1 MRDPLVVSRGPNQG
15 FDLQDALAK
24 IAGPPLSS
32 LVAMAQPWVFTQRSP
47 LTTTGFIKEAKDRGF
62 ALNTAILRELHRHR
76 LLMPFARITARK
88 VTPPVKL
95 TQLGPPIVNTV
106 LQTVRDA
113 QSRGHVVDP
122 SSEIFQRRL
131 RFDDR
136 GRADPPRWWNGL
148 VYSHYQL
155 LLLHELRSYLQQRRY
170 WLREKRLIPRLATPN
185 PSLQA
190 LATRVRRLAV
200 VLTAL
205 EPRYL
210 PSLDPEWI
218 HVSGLGEDVAE
229 QWRKLRDAYDT
240 AAVSLELGY
249 TAQEARND
257 AEQLLAFAHGFDPL
271 TNDARQLVSRLPRN
285 QWDQLRNDARFALDY
300 REAAEMLLRFY
311 EDLAAQGQAD
321 ALPAPKQFGMSWP
334 PLVERL
340 SYHDESL
347 DQTLMS
353 LGLSPHPRVVLA
365 VEGETEAIHVPL
377 LWRAL
382 DYPDAPELMR
392 LLKMGSVDRDLQ
404 KVAALAA
411 APLVARRL
419 PGHDAWQLHKP
430 PTTLIVAVDPEGRHF
445 GTPEKV
451 KKTRDGLITQ
461 IEDVLQMQGV
471 TGVDR
476 SDLDL
481 LVSVHTWKERCY
493 EYEHFTDDELADA
506 LLAVH
511 PTCNG
516 LTRDELVASIRA
528 ERDRRKDIKAVWSL
542 WSHEPSK
549 IDLAQQLWPVLEAK
563 VARCRAESA
572 APVPALAEVVQEAYL
587 TAQRWRYRSFV
598 LVSRDQGGGTEPDRE
613 GASVQPSPQ
622 PVSGERS

>member
-1 MRDPLVVSRGPNQG
+1 
-15 FDLQDALAK
+15 
-24 IAGPPLSS
+24 
-32 LVAMAQPWVFTQRSP
+32 MAQPWVFTQRSP
-47 LTTTGFIKEAKDRGF
+47 LTTTGFVKEAKDRGF
-62 ALNTAILRELHRHR
+62 ALDTAILRELHRHR
-76 LLMPFARITARK
+76 LLMPFAHITARK
-88 VTPPVKL
+88 VSPPVKL

-106 LQTVRDA
+106 LQTVREA

-122 SSEIFQRRL
+122 SFETFQRKL

-170 WLREKRLIPRLATPN
+170 WLREKRLVPRLATPN

-190 LATRVRRLAV
+190 LATRIRRLAV

-218 HVSGLGEDVAE
+218 HVSGLGEEVAE
-229 QWRKLRDAYDT
+229 QWRKLRDAYDA

-285 QWDQLRNDARFALDY
+285 QWDQLRNDARFALDH
-300 REAAEMLLRFY
+300 REAAEILLRFY
-311 EDLAAQGQAD
+311 DDLATQGQAD
-321 ALPAPKQFGMSWP
+321 ALPESKQFGRSWH
-334 PLVERL
+334 PLLERL
-340 SYHDESL
+340 TYHDESL

-365 VEGETEAIHVPL
+365 VEGETEAFHVPL

-430 PTTLIVAVDPEGRHF
+430 PTTLIVAVDPEGRYF
-445 GTPEKV
+445 GTAEKV
-451 KKTRDGLITQ
+451 KKTRDGLIAQ
-461 IEDVLQMQGV
+461 IEDVLRMQGV
-471 TGVDR
+471 TSFDR
-476 SDLDL
+476 SDLDV
-481 LVSVHTWKERCY
+481 LVSVHTWKESCY

-516 LTRDELVASIRA
+516 LTRDELIAAIRA

-542 WSHEPSK
+542 WSPEPSK
-549 IDLAQQLWPVLEAK
+549 IDLAKQLWPVLEAK
-563 VARCRAESA
+563 VVRCRVESS
-572 APVPALAEVVQEAYL
+572 APVPAIAEVVQEAYL

-598 LVSRDQGGGTEPDRE
+598 LMGGDEDGGTDSERGGASGQSSAQPVNGGGF
-613 GASVQPSPQ
+613 
-622 PVSGERS
+622 

>member
-1 MRDPLVVSRGPNQG
+1 MVSRGPNQE
-15 FDLQDALAK
+15 FDLQNALAK

-47 LTTTGFIKEAKDRGF
+47 LTTTSFIKEAKARGF
-62 ALNTAILRELHRHR
+62 DLDPAILRELHRNR
-76 LLMPFARITARK
+76 LLLPIARVTARK
-88 VTPPVKL
+88 VASPTKP
-95 TQLGPPIVNTV
+95 TQFEPPIVNTV

-113 QSRGHVVDP
+113 LSHGHLADP
-122 SSEIFQRRL
+122 SCETFQPKL
-131 RFDDR
+131 RFGDR
-136 GRADPPRWWNGL
+136 RPADPRGWWNGL
-148 VYSHYQL
+148 IYSHYQL
-155 LLLHELRSYLQQRRY
+155 LLFHELRSYLQQRQYR
-170 WLREKRLIPRLATPN
+170 LREERLVPRLTTPN
-185 PSLQA
+185 PFIQARATSL
-190 LATRVRRLAV
+190 RRLAV

-218 HVSGLGEDVAE
+218 HVSGLGEEVAE
-229 QWRKLRDAYDT
+229 QWRKLRDAYD
-240 AAVSLELGY
+240 AVAVSVELGY

-257 AEQLLAFAHGFDPL
+257 AEQLLALAHGFDPL

-285 QWDQLRNDARFALDY
+285 QWDQLRNDARLALDY

-321 ALPAPKQFGMSWP
+321 ALPAPQQFGRSWH

-430 PTTLIVAVDPEGRHF
+430 PTTLIVAVDPEGRYF

-451 KKTRDGLITQ
+451 NKTRDGLIAQ

-471 TGVDR
+471 TSVAR
-476 SDLDL
+476 SDLDP

-493 EYEHFTDDELADA
+493 EYEHFTDDELAEA

-516 LTRDELVASIRA
+516 LTRDELVASIRV

-563 VARCRAESA
+563 VARCRAEST
-572 APVPALAEVVQEAYL
+572 APVPAIAEVVQEAYL

-598 LVSRDQGGGTEPDRE
+598 IVGGDQGGDTEADRE
-613 GASVQPSPQ
+613 GASVEPSPQ
-622 PVSGERS
+622 PVSGGRS